1 MKQLKATFF
10 LTILLIAGLSL
21 KVYAQNLG
29 VYPTT
34 LDFSLANAQSEAQV
48 INISNGSDKKVQF
61 RLYLN
66 DWIRDADGG
75 HQYYDANTL
84 PRSCSRWISLNR
96 NFVELDPGKSTQ
108 ITVKL
113 TVPDSMEATSQMKWS
128 MLFIETVQEQ
138 DNMTNKNAAATV
150 RNLLR
155 IGVHIYQTPPTVTQK
170 EIKIL
175 DLKAVDTLPNVYQ
188 IACQNTGEIMLEC
201 KSYLELTSLAG
212 GKKTRL
218 DATDFPIFPDQKRFI
233 TFNLPKD
240 MPKGKYSALGV
251 IDGGEDL
258 SLEAMES
265 VVEIK

>member
-1 MKQLKATFF
+1 MKQLKAIFF
-10 LTILLIAGLSL
+10 LTILIFAGLSL
-21 KVYAQNLG
+21 KVSAQNLG

-34 LDFSLANAQSEAQV
+34 LDFSLANNQSEAQV

-66 DWIRDADGG
+66 DWIRDINGG
-75 HQYYDANTL
+75 HEYFEANTL

-108 ITVKL
+108 VTVKM
-113 TVPDSMEATSQMKWS
+113 TVPDSVTATSQMKWS

-155 IGVHIYQTPPTVTQK
+155 IGVHIYQTPPTVSQK

-175 DLKAVDTLPNVYQ
+175 DLKAVDTLPNTYQ
-188 IACQNTGEIMLEC
+188 IACENTGEIMLEC

-212 GKKTRL
+212 GKKTKIE
-218 DATDFPIFPDQKRFI
+218 ATDFPIFPDQKRLI
-233 TFNLPKD
+233 TFTMPKD
-240 MPKGKYSALGV
+240 LPKGKYSALGV